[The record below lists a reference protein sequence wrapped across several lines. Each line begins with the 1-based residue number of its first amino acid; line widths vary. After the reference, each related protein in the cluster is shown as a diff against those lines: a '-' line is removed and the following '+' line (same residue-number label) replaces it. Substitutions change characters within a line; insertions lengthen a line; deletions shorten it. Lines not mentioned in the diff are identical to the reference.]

1 MKKLFPR
8 SLVILLITF
17 TTLAVFYSL
26 IVPLFEGP
34 DEDDHFRYAKFI
46 ADYHALPVQLFEP
59 GGGIAGH
66 QGWQPP
72 FYYSLVAIIISP
84 IDTSDY
90 EQHLQRNYAGT
101 SVGDAAC
108 CGRNLYFHTD
118 SENFPFTRTTLAVHL
133 ARLLTILFGA
143 ITVVATYWIAQT
155 ILAQSLG
162 TNRQSLISL
171 AAASIVAFNPSFIY
185 ISSLVSNDIPLAAF
199 SSLVLLMWVRWL
211 AQSSAPTLKSATWL
225 GVLISLALL
234 TKTTALGLIPLSG
247 LVILFIAWRKRD
259 WQFAIL
265 GNIVMG
271 IAIAILAG
279 WMLIRNLLLYGD
291 PIAMQ
296 LVRTSAL
303 FPRSGPLT
311 PNEFFQISL
320 PWIWQTFWGGPT
332 PADFSSNLLIVLAV
346 LAILAFIGMIV
357 AITRI
362 QNLEFRIQNF
372 FLFAWLGFIIVSQI
386 QFIQMTTGAD
396 QGRYWF
402 PAVSVIALFFAIGL
416 NELTSRIT
424 HHAPRFGSHLHL
436 RAVQVLAHWLIGS
449 FFALALFVP
458 FAYTLPAY
466 ARPFMLSQ
474 NDLTRLANPIE
485 TNFANQIQ
493 LRGYELAR
501 VVKPGD
507 TLPVTLYWQSLAPIT
522 ESYRVFVHLVGQDNR
537 IAGGV
542 DVVPARGAFPTVYW
556 KPGDAFRNVVNIP
569 IVSDAIPGKYSVEV
583 GWYPIG
589 KVGDRLQTT
598 DGDDRAIIT
607 SVKVAPREPLVFTS
621 KTRIDATFDNQIKLL
636 GYDSSSSPDAVY
648 LTLYWQAQKNIDQEY
663 KVFVQ
668 VLDGNNKIVS
678 QVDQLPQNGNYP
690 TSIWSV
696 GEQIRD
702 EYKLSLPYNVG
713 NARIIIGLYR
723 IDTGERLPVVI
734 NGQAKDH
741 IELSGA
747 VR

>member
-17 TTLAVFYSL
+17 TTLAAFYSL

-72 FYYSLVAIIISP
+72 LYYSLVAAIISP

-90 EQHLQRNYAGT
+90 AQHLWRNTAGT

-118 SENFPFTRTTLAVHL
+118 SENFPFTRTALAVHL
-133 ARLLTILFGA
+133 ARLLSILFGA
-143 ITVVATYWIAQT
+143 STVAATYWIAQT
-155 ILAQSLG
+155 VLSPSPIPHPP
-162 TNRQSLISL
+162 SLISL
-171 AAASIVAFNPSFIY
+171 STAAIVAFNPSFIY

-211 AQSSAPTLKSATWL
+211 RQESVPSLKSVTWL
-225 GVLISLALL
+225 GTLIGLALL
-234 TKTTALGLIPLSG
+234 TKTTALGLIPLSA
-247 LVILFIAWRKRD
+247 LVILFIAWRKRN
-259 WQFAIL
+259 WQFGIL

-271 IAIAILAG
+271 IAIVILAG
-279 WMLIRNLLLYGD
+279 WMLIRNILFYGD

-311 PNEFFQISL
+311 PNEFFQISI

-332 PADFSSNLLIVLAV
+332 PADFSPILLIALAV
-346 LAILAFIGMIV
+346 LTILAFIGMILT
-357 AITRI
+357 IIRI

-402 PAVSVIALFFAIGL
+402 PAISVIALFFVLGL
-416 NELTSRIT
+416 TELALLVSRISNLEFRI
-424 HHAPRFGSHLHL
+424 P
-436 RAVQVLAHWLIGS
+436 VLS
-449 FFALALFVP
+449 FVLCSFVILSLFVP
-458 FAYTLPAY
+458 IVYTLPAY
-466 ARPFMLSQ
+466 ARPSMLSE
-474 NDLTRLANPIE
+474 NDLGRLKNPLQ

-493 LRGYELAR
+493 LRGYELDPR
-501 VVKPGD
+501 ITKPGD
-507 TLPVTLYWQSLAPIT
+507 TLPITLYWQSLAPMS

-542 DVVPARGAFPTVYW
+542 DVVPAHGAFPTVYW
-556 KPGDAFRNVVNIP
+556 KLGDAFRDVVNIP
-569 IVSDAIPGKYSVEV
+569 IVADAIPGKYSVQV

-589 KVGDRLQTT
+589 KTGDRLQTI
-598 DGDDRAIIT
+598 DGDDRSIIT
-607 SVKVAPREPLVFTS
+607 TIKVAPRESLVFTPQ
-621 KTRIDATFDNQIKLL
+621 KRIDATFDNQIKLL
-636 GYDSSSSPDAVY
+636 GYDSSFSPDAVY
-648 LTLYWQAQKNIDQEY
+648 LTLYWQAHKNIDQEY

-668 VLDGNNKIVS
+668 VLDSNNKIIS
-678 QVDQLPQNGNYP
+678 QVDQQPQNGNYP
-690 TSIWSV
+690 TSIWSA
-696 GEQIRD
+696 GEQVRD
-702 EYKLSLPYNVG
+702 EYKLSLPSHVG

-723 IDTGERLPVVI
+723 IDTGERLPVVA
-734 NGQAKDH
+734 NGQASDY
-741 IELSGA
+741 IELAGA